1 MYLAKRPTMPR
12 SSWQFWGPIL
22 WTLPK
27 WELRCNTFVSTLP
40 STGPD
45 EQRVSWGRVELT
57 GLWLLQDSTGSE
69 PLGLMSSLF
78 PRAPETAADLP
89 LH

>member
-1 MYLAKRPTMPR
+1 MPR
-12 SSWQFWGPIL
+12 SCWQFWGAIP

-27 WELRCNTFVSTLP
+27 WELRCDTFAWTLP

-45 EQRVSWGRVELT
+45 EQRVSWG
-57 GLWLLQDSTGSE
+57 GLSEEEAWLLQDSTGWE
-69 PLGLMSSLF
+69 PLGLMSSLL